1 MRLAH
6 IPLVPRSL
14 WSFEQ
19 LELIL
24 AVIVTL
30 SLYGDAFP
38 YRTPIVFPLTLLGF
52 GWVGL
57 VQRKLTV
64 PSNAGFAFTVAC
76 VVFYLIGILET
87 SYLYNLN
94 VRDLRNVASL
104 LLLSPMLCSLRDM
117 KQFQTFCKYTR
128 FLGAS
133 AGTALAIIGLYKY
146 NLMAEGREL
155 KFLFFAG
162 RQYPWGT
169 SLIVD
174 YNFYAFAMLAGAIS
188 CTFCLC
194 RGASFS
200 AKALSLCGLAL
211 TIASMS
217 LSGSRRG
224 WVTEGLFLI
233 ILVGLTLRWVGL
245 NLWRSLRSALDA
257 KVNFQ
262 SIVLLFTVAILFGA
276 AIRRLHPA
284 FLDSN
289 RTEFQVQSKSLQ
301 GRFDGLTQP
310 AASFEGRSDRWVFAS
325 HLLENASPLQFLFGQ
340 GFDYLHIYAVEFPGD
355 TPEDYPHNPIIS
367 ASLFSGIVG
376 GSLVLTFLMAATL
389 RYFRARKSDMYFASL
404 YTASLCFVI
413 PSYNSIFSGKL
424 FGLLLL
430 IPWSIPLA
438 EGRVSHAKSS
448 LDRPEFVHTR
458 LPRAAAVKYSR

>member
-1 MRLAH
+1 MTLARSPV
-6 IPLVPRSL
+6 IPRWL

-87 SYLYNLN
+87 SYVYNLN
-94 VRDLRNVASL
+94 LRDLRNVASL
-104 LLLSPMLCSLRDM
+104 LLLSPMLCSLRDRR
-117 KQFQTFCKYTR
+117 QFQTFCKYTVV
-128 FLGAS
+128 LGAF
-133 AGTALAIIGLYKY
+133 AGSVLAIIGLYKY
-146 NLMAEGREL
+146 NLMAEGREI

-174 YNFYAFAMLAGAIS
+174 YNFYAFAMLAGAVS
-188 CTFCLC
+188 CCFALC
-194 RGASFS
+194 RFASFG
-200 AKALSLCGLAL
+200 AKALSLCGVVL
-211 TIASMS
+211 TLTSMS

-224 WVTEGLFLI
+224 WVTEALFLVI
-233 ILVGLTLRWVGL
+233 GVGLTLRWIGL
-245 NLWRSLRSALDA
+245 NLWRSLHRALDA
-257 KVNFQ
+257 KVSFQ

-276 AIRRLHPA
+276 ALRRLHPA

-289 RTEFQVQSKSLQ
+289 RAEFQVQSKSLQ
-301 GRFDGLTQP
+301 GRLDGLTQP
-310 AASFEGRSDRWVFAS
+310 GASFEGRSDRWVFAS
-325 HLLENASPLQFLFGQ
+325 HLLRMLRLCSCCSGR
-340 GFDYLHIYAVEFPGD
+340 GSIYLH
-355 TPEDYPHNPIIS
+355 
-367 ASLFSGIVG
+367 
-376 GSLVLTFLMAATL
+376 ML
-389 RYFRARKSDMYFASL
+389 R
-404 YTASLCFVI
+404 
-413 PSYNSIFSGKL
+413 G
-424 FGLLLL
+424 
-430 IPWSIPLA
+430 
-438 EGRVSHAKSS
+438 
-448 LDRPEFVHTR
+448 
-458 LPRAAAVKYSR
+458 

>member
-1 MRLAH
+1 MTLTRSPV
-6 IPLVPRSL
+6 IPRWL

-94 VRDLRNVASL
+94 LRDLRNVASL
-104 LLLSPMLCSLRDM
+104 LLLSPMLCSLRDRR
-117 KQFQTFCKYTR
+117 QFQTFCKYTVV
-128 FLGAS
+128 LGAF
-133 AGTALAIIGLYKY
+133 AGSVLAVIGLYKY
-146 NLMAEGREL
+146 NLMAEGREI

-174 YNFYAFAMLAGAIS
+174 YNFYAFAMLAGAVS
-188 CTFCLC
+188 CCFALC
-194 RGASFS
+194 RFASFG
-200 AKALSLCGLAL
+200 AKALSLCGVVL
-211 TIASMS
+211 TLASMS

-224 WVTEGLFLI
+224 WVTEALFLI
-233 ILVGLTLRWVGL
+233 IVVGLTLRWIGL
-245 NLWRSLRSALDA
+245 NLWRSLHRALDA
-257 KVNFQ
+257 KVSFQ

-276 AIRRLHPA
+276 ALRRLHPA

-289 RTEFQVQSKSLQ
+289 RAEFQVQSKSLQ
-301 GRFDGLTQP
+301 GRLDGLTQP
-310 AASFEGRSDRWVFAS
+310 GASFEGRSDRWVFAS
-325 HLLENASPLQFLFGQ
+325 HLLENASPMQLLFGQ

-376 GSLVLTFLMAATL
+376 GSLVFAFLIAATL
-389 RYFRARKSDMYFASL
+389 RYFRARKSDIYFASL
-404 YTASLCFVI
+404 YAASLCFVI

-430 IPWSIPLA
+430 IPWSIPPA
-438 EGRVSHAKSS
+438 EDRISHAKSS
-448 LDRPEFVHTR
+448 IDSPELIHTR
-458 LPRAAAVKYSR
+458 FPRAAAVKYSR